1 MKSDSPIIKVAL
13 VTGGATRI
21 GASISR
27 HLHML
32 GFNIALHYRHSKTA
46 ADALATELNQLRA
59 GSVSCFE
66 AELLDTHA
74 IEKLVKNVLT
84 HYSKIDVLINNAS
97 SFYPSPLN
105 EINEEQWQDLMG
117 TNAHAP
123 AFLCKACAP
132 ALKENQ
138 GCIINISDIAAKTGR
153 KNYLV
158 YSMAKAALNNLT
170 HSLAS
175 ELAPLIR
182 VNAIAPGFILP
193 PNQSGTEPRPES
205 EDVDPLSISCLNYLG
220 RPEDIAKAASFL
232 INNTY
237 TTGQVLNVDGG
248 RRLINAL

>member
-1 MKSDSPIIKVAL
+1 MKNDSPVIKVAL

-27 HLHML
+27 HLHRL
-32 GFNIALHYRHSKTA
+32 GFNIALHYRHSKIA
-46 ADALATELNQLRA
+46 SEALATELNQLRA
-59 GSVSCFE
+59 DSVSCFE

-74 IEKLVKNVLT
+74 IKKLVNSILKQ
-84 HYSKIDVLINNAS
+84 YSKIDVLINNAS
-97 SFYPSPLN
+97 SFYPTPLTD
-105 EINEEQWQDLMG
+105 INEEQWQDLMG

-132 ALKENQ
+132 ALKETQ

-153 KNYLV
+153 KDYLV
-158 YSMAKAALNNLT
+158 YCMAKAALNNLT
-170 HSLAS
+170 RSLAS

-193 PNQSGTEPRPES
+193 PNQTGKEPEAEA
-205 EDVDPLSISCLNYLG
+205 EDIDPLSISCLNYLG
-220 RPEDIAKAASFL
+220 KPEDIAKAAAFL
-232 INNTY
+232 INSTY